1 MEAATELGAG
11 AERIES
17 EWLREFGDRYQAAWS
32 AYDPDAVAVCVTE
45 DIVSEDPA
53 LPEPAHGRAEVAEFG
68 MQRLRSRLPL

>member
-32 AYDPDAVAVCVTE
+32 AYDPDAVAVCG
-45 DIVSEDPA
+45 PA
-53 LPEPAHGRAEVAEFG
+53 TVP
-68 MQRLRSRLPL
+68 MM